1 MDFLSLN
8 LASCFFFP
16 LGVKEGKQSRGGGRG
31 SGRRDMMAGGKRLG
45 ESGEESESRRKAWA
59 TLEVGIKVKWG
70 VELENGGK
78 GEERASKH
86 ARMFRVRG

>member
-1 MDFLSLN
+1 MDFSLLN
-8 LASCFFFP
+8 SVSCFFFP

-31 SGRRDMMAGGKRLG
+31 GGHRDMMARGKRLG
-45 ESGEESESRRKAWA
+45 ESREESKSRRKAWA

-78 GEERASKH
+78 GEERASKC
-86 ARMFRVRG
+86 ARMF